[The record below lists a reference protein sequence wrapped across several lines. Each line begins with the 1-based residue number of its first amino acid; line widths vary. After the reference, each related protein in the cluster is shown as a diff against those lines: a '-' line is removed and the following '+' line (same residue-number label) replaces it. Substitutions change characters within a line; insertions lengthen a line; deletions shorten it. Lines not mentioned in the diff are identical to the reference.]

1 MPRGF
6 GKDDGA
12 RVKADITENEPTSF
26 FYRNSIS
33 VSVPRL
39 HDDLDA
45 LPGDEGEE
53 ERLFGAVSEDGDCY
67 NDEDTISECGGEDYY
82 DEDSGMLNVTLKNN
96 VAVQVLIDKEINA
109 STKIV
114 DYYSSGN
121 VFNSS
126 LKDECLLIAIY
137 VHHMYL
143 TQPNNFKRIMS
154 RDDGWLSPHIM
165 DKLNDLVKCL
175 ENEFGQNVNGR
186 GHWDEVALMR
196 KLCACD
202 IDDDHITLLKDRP
215 KLAISQIRRDNSSNR
230 LDSYF
235 TYILKH
241 SINNKN
247 RYRIGKLFSHGDKG
261 VFSNDKPCILSLKD
275 KHFYN
280 IWGYDFLFN
289 DIDTP
294 KIGSKQT
301 CGSSPQYKK
310 LFCLHCMVSYSSDSL
325 HICCGRCHCCLGT
338 DEDHVRRGDSREFF
352 CNDCGRA
359 FLQVSCYEGHKAK
372 KLHGEYESYCDFLC
386 TLHNCDECRKDFGLS
401 IKCRHFGKK

>member
-12 RVKADITENEPTSF
+12 RVKAAITENEPTSF
-26 FYRNSIS
+26 FSRNSIS

-45 LPGDEGEE
+45 LPGDEDEE

-96 VAVQVLIDKEINA
+96 VAVEVLIDKEINA

-175 ENEFGQNVNGR
+175 EN
-186 GHWDEVALMR
+186 
-196 KLCACD
+196 
-202 IDDDHITLLKDRP
+202 
-215 KLAISQIRRDNSSNR
+215 
-230 LDSYF
+230 
-235 TYILKH
+235 
-241 SINNKN
+241 
-247 RYRIGKLFSHGDKG
+247 
-261 VFSNDKPCILSLKD
+261 
-275 KHFYN
+275 
-280 IWGYDFLFN
+280 
-289 DIDTP
+289 
-294 KIGSKQT
+294 
-301 CGSSPQYKK
+301 
-310 LFCLHCMVSYSSDSL
+310 
-325 HICCGRCHCCLGT
+325 
-338 DEDHVRRGDSREFF
+338 
-352 CNDCGRA
+352 
-359 FLQVSCYEGHKAK
+359 
-372 KLHGEYESYCDFLC
+372 
-386 TLHNCDECRKDFGLS
+386 
-401 IKCRHFGKK
+401 